1 MFEITIAVCTYRRP
15 LMLEKCLDSLIC
27 QKIPEINYEILV
39 IDNCPKENSRYIVR
53 KILDEYPNHTI
64 RYYMEPALGI
74 AHARNRA
81 IRESRGEWIAFID
94 DDEIAEESWLLNLK
108 NGAVCYDENS
118 YLFGGKIVLDF
129 DLSQLPWLPPKFY
142 GYFSHVDHGEDI
154 KILNLHKEEYILTSN
169 MFFKKAALKE
179 IIFQEDLGHKGYM
192 EGGGEDIRFVQD
204 LDKIGMM
211 QVYIPK
217 AIVKHSMTLERLM
230 PHRLLTRLF
239 STGAKQISLM
249 RQEPRSFALYFKE
262 QIYNFRIAV
271 MFLIRGI
278 LCHLSNKEREK
289 IYNYGNALLYLGR
302 FVANINVKWA
312 ETLTALANVK

>member
-15 LMLEKCLDSLIC
+15 LMLDKCLYSLIT

-39 IDNCPKENSRYIVR
+39 VDNCPKENSHYIVQ
-53 KILDEYPNHTI
+53 KISDKYHNHTL
-64 RYYMEPALGI
+64 RYFKEPALGI

-81 IRESRGEWIAFID
+81 IRESRGKWIAFID

-108 NGAVCYDENS
+108 NGALCYNDNS

-154 KILNLHKEEYILTSN
+154 KILDLHKEEYILTSN
-169 MFFKKAALKE
+169 MFFKKVALKE
-179 IIFQEDLGHKGYM
+179 ILFQEDLGHKGYM

-204 LDKIGMM
+204 LDKIGIM

-217 AIVKHSMTLERLM
+217 AIVKHSVTLERLK

-239 STGAKQISLM
+239 STGAKQISLT
-249 RQEPRSFALYFKE
+249 RQEPRSFSLYFKE

-271 MFLIRGI
+271 MSLIRGI
-278 LCHLSNKEREK
+278 LCHSSNNVKDK
-289 IYNYGNALLYLGR
+289 IYHYGNALLYFGR

-312 ETLTALANVK
+312 EKLTALANVK